1 MLQEKKQR
9 RGENKGENG
18 EGNTDNELMIEENI
32 PH

>member
-9 RGENKGENG
+9 RGENKGEKG
-18 EGNTDNELMIEENI
+18 EGNTDNELMTEENI